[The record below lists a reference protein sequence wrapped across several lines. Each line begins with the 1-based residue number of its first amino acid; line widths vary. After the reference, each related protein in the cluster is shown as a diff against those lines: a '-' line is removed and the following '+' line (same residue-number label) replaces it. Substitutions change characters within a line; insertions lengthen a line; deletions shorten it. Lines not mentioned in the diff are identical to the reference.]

1 MTKLDKDQVVADFT
15 AAYKAKFGKEPQLEQ
30 KPGWFSVDGGK
41 NIRLAELDE
50 LAQSY
55 GKGGKAKATVAK
67 ADKPAK
73 AEKAEKPAK
82 AEKKPAKA
90 AKPAEKAPA
99 KPAAKSKAKAAK
111 PAKTTPGAAAAFW
124 AEKINDSK
132 QRPPR
137 GSR

>member
-15 AAYKAKFGKEPQLEQ
+15 AAYTAKFGKAPELEQ

-41 NIRLAELDE
+41 NIRLAELAE
-50 LAQSY
+50 LTASY
-55 GKGGKAKATVAK
+55 GKVSKAKASAPK
-67 ADKPAK
+67 AEKPAK

-82 AEKKPAKA
+82 ADKA
-90 AKPAEKAPA
+90 VAKPAA
-99 KPAAKSKAKAAK
+99 KPAAKSKATAAK
-111 PAKTTPGAAAAFW
+111 PVKTTPGAASAFW
-124 AEKINDSK
+124 AAKVNDSK